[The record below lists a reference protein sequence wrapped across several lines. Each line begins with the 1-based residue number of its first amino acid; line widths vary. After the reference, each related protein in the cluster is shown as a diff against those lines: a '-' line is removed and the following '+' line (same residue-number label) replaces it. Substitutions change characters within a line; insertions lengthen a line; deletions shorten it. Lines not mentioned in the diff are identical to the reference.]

1 VQDLLVR
8 SSVVNSKTTVVDE
21 RVFRRFGSGGLE
33 IRGACWRFR
42 LRLFGFG
49 N

>member
-1 VQDLLVR
+1 VQDLLDG
-8 SSVVNSKTTVVDE
+8 SSEISSNRTVANE
-21 RVFRRFGSGGLE
+21 RVFRRFGSGGWE
-33 IRGACWRFR
+33 IRGVCWRPK